1 MWSRQFVGLAGWAA
15 AAGWCGASHRVFL
28 RAIQPP
34 SPILPRRRIV
44 GATLRASL
52 SHCADSAVKTS
63 QPSRRWLKWLKRSAL
78 TLLVLFLAAWIGLK
92 FVPVPEALLCTP
104 LVSVEFTDRNGKPL
118 RETRVGER
126 FRREVAYSEIPANVV
141 HAMLA
146 AEDKRFFSHS
156 GVDWL
161 AAGRAAISSAR
172 AGRKTSGA
180 STISQQLIKLSVPRP
195 RTLKTKVIEMAVA
208 LRLEQIWQKEEILAA
223 YLNRLDFGNLNFGV
237 AAAANYYFG
246 KPLSDLSNA
255 EAALL
260 AGLPLNSSRLNPH
273 TNPTGAK
280 RRQET
285 VLRRMSEAG
294 WLAQEEYE
302 RAVAEA
308 LRYERPGRVFNAPH
322 FVDIV
327 LQHAKGE
334 LTAATRGEGED
345 LNLEGRKSGS
355 GDGLVSASGDSQDS
369 SGLPAFQ
376 IQIPASGEVPAS
388 SPRRL
393 QGEVR
398 TTLDLDL
405 NRFVERSVTE
415 RLASLRAE
423 NVRDAAA
430 VVLDN
435 RTGEVLGFVGSENY
449 FAPGSGM
456 VNGAMEPRSAGSTIK
471 PFTYLL
477 ALERG
482 DTAATI
488 VPDVP
493 TEFPTPT
500 GPYRP
505 ENYHRHCQG
514 PARYREALACSLN
527 IPAVKVLQSLGG
539 AAILQRRLQAW
550 GVTTLPKSPDEYG
563 LGLTIGNAEVRLLEL
578 ANLYATL
585 ARMGEWRPVSLRRN
599 VQHPTPNIQRP
610 TVQRELCWLI
620 ADMLSDNA
628 ARAPAFGANSALRF
642 DFPVACK
649 TGTSTDFRDNWAMG
663 YTPEFTVGVWVGNFN
678 GSPMRE
684 VSGVTG
690 AAPILHDVMEYLHRR
705 FGTTWFERPP
715 GIVERGVHPLTG
727 HLLSAPKPGAVIEK
741 FMEGHFPK
749 AESAADYDAENRV
762 KLGSEYSE
770 WAVSVDNQLRDRV
783 VLEDAGRLHLVSPQP
798 GSTFLLDPDVPSSR
812 FVPLVASGAG
822 HLIWES
828 PTLVLREQAGRTFA
842 VAVEGRHELTAR
854 EPESG
859 QQVTTWVV
867 VKAL

>member
-1 MWSRQFVGLAGWAA
+1 MP
-15 AAGWCGASHRVFL
+15 VF
-28 RAIQPP
+28 RTRKADESSAPHWHCV
-34 SPILPRRRIV
+34 SMSAFRTTKRRWV
-44 GATLRASL
+44 
-52 SHCADSAVKTS
+52 
-63 QPSRRWLKWLKRSAL
+63 RWLKCGA
-78 TLLVLFLAAWIGLK
+78 LVLFVLVLAAWIGLK
-92 FVPVPEALLCTP
+92 FVPVPVALLRTP
-104 LVSVEFTDRNGKPL
+104 PVSVEFTDRNGKTL

-126 FRREVAYSEIPANVV
+126 FRREVTYSEIPANVI

-161 AAGRAAISSAR
+161 AAGRAAVSSAY

-195 RTLKTKVIEMAVA
+195 RTLMTKVIEMATA
-208 LRLEQIWQKEEILAA
+208 LRLEQIWPKEEILAA

-260 AGLPLNSSRLNPH
+260 AGLPWNPARLNPH
-273 TNPTGAK
+273 ANAAGAK

-285 VLRRMSEAG
+285 VLRRMRESG

-308 LRYERPGRVFNAPH
+308 LRYERPRRVFNAPH
-322 FVDIV
+322 FVDLV
-327 LQHAKGE
+327 LQ
-334 LTAATRGEGED
+334 R
-345 LNLEGRKSGS
+345 EGRELARDEDRNTGFQPVRTAGVPPAVQ
-355 GDGLVSASGDSQDS
+355 GDDRQDAR
-369 SGLPAFQ
+369 LPHSRDGRD
-376 IQIPASGEVPAS
+376 PSRGRS
-388 SPRRL
+388 R
-393 QGEVR
+393 GEVR

-405 NRFVERSVTE
+405 NRFIERSVTE

-456 VNGAMEPRSAGSTIK
+456 VNGAMQPRSAGSTIK
-471 PFTYLL
+471 PITYLL
-477 ALERG
+477 AFERG

-539 AAILQRRLQAW
+539 AAPLQRRLQAW
-550 GVTTLPKSPDEYG
+550 GVTTLPKPPDEYG

-585 ARMGEWRPVSLRRN
+585 ARMGEWRPYRLLECASPLALSP
-599 VQHPTPNIQRP
+599 VQGQSGRGLPHSKGGAAFGKNRDFENRTDDGDAQTGATRS
-610 TVQRELCWLI
+610 QLCWLI

-628 ARAPAFGANSALRF
+628 ARTPAFGANSALRF

-649 TGTSTDFRDNWAMG
+649 TGTSTDFRDNWTVG
-663 YTPEFTVGVWVGNFN
+663 YTPEFTVAVWVGNFN

-690 AAPILHDVMEYLHRR
+690 AAPIMHDVMEYLRRR
-705 FGTTWFERPP
+705 FGTTWFARPSAV
-715 GIVERGVHPLTG
+715 VERAVHPLTG
-727 HLLSAPKPGAVIEK
+727 HLLSVPRPGAVMEK
-741 FMEGHFPK
+741 FVASQLPK
-749 AESAADYDAENRV
+749 IESDADYDAEGRV
-762 KLGSEYSE
+762 KLGADYSE
-770 WAVSVDNQLRDRV
+770 WAAGVDNQLRDRV

-798 GSTFLLDPDVPSSR
+798 GSTFLLDPDVPSSGL
-812 FVPLVASGAG
+812 VPLVASGAG

-828 PTLVLREQAGRTFA
+828 PTLALRERAGRTFA

-854 EPESG
+854 DPESG
-859 QQVTTWVV
+859 LTVMTWVF

>member
-1 MWSRQFVGLAGWAA
+1 MKTPR
-15 AAGWCGASHRVFL
+15 
-28 RAIQPP
+28 
-34 SPILPRRRIV
+34 PRRGV
-44 GATLRASL
+44 
-52 SHCADSAVKTS
+52 
-63 QPSRRWLKWLKRSAL
+63 KWLKRGAL
-78 TLLVLFLAAWIGLK
+78 TLLAIFLAAWIGLK
-92 FVPVPEALLCTP
+92 FVPVPEALLRTP
-104 LVSVEFTDRNGKPL
+104 PVSVEFTDRSGKPL

-126 FRREVAYSEIPANVV
+126 FRREVAYSEIPQNVI

-161 AAGRAAISSAR
+161 AAGRAAVSSVR

-195 RTLKTKVIEMAVA
+195 RTLTTKMIEMAVA
-208 LRLEQIWQKEEILAA
+208 LRLEQIWPKEEILAA

-246 KPLSDLSNA
+246 KPLHDLSNA

-260 AGLPLNSSRLNPH
+260 AGLPWNPARLNPH
-273 TNPTGAK
+273 TNPAGAK

-285 VLRRMSEAG
+285 VLRRMRDSG
-294 WLAQEEYE
+294 WLAQEDYE
-302 RAVAEA
+302 RAVAEP
-308 LRYERPGRVFNAPH
+308 LRYERARRVFHAPH
-322 FVDIV
+322 FVDLV
-327 LQHAKGE
+327 LEREGAACV
-334 LTAATRGEGED
+334 AATPSSQG
-345 LNLEGRKSGS
+345 GRTEVDES
-355 GDGLVSASGDSQDS
+355 LAAAQEAPVVSQEP
-369 SGLPAFQ
+369 LHE
-376 IQIPASGEVPAS
+376 EVPAS
-388 SPRRL
+388 FRRRL

-405 NRFVERSVTE
+405 NRFIERSVTE

-430 VVLDN
+430 VVIDN

-471 PFTYLL
+471 PITYLL

-493 TEFPTPT
+493 TEFPTAT

-505 ENYHRHCQG
+505 ENYHRHSQG

-550 GVTTLPKSPDEYG
+550 GVTTLPKPPDEYG

-585 ARMGEWRPVSLRRN
+585 ARMGEWRPVSLRLN
-599 VQHPTPNIQRP
+599 VQRPTPNIQRP
-610 TVQRELCWLI
+610 MVQRELCWLI

-628 ARAPAFGANSALRF
+628 ARTPAFGATSALRF

-690 AAPILHDVMEYLHRR
+690 AAPILHDTMEYLHRR

-715 GIVERGVHPLTG
+715 GIVERAVHPLTG
-727 HLLSAPKPGAVIEK
+727 HVLSAQRPGAVMEK
-741 FMEGHFPK
+741 FVAGHFPK
-749 AESAADYDAENRV
+749 TESATDYDADGRV

-798 GSTFLLDPDVPSSR
+798 GSTFLLDPDVQSSGL
-812 FVPLVASGAG
+812 VPLVASGAG

-828 PTLVLREQAGRTFA
+828 PTLALREQAGRTFA

-854 EPESG
+854 DPESG
-859 QQVTTWVV
+859 QQVRTWVV

>member
-1 MWSRQFVGLAGWAA
+1 
-15 AAGWCGASHRVFL
+15 
-28 RAIQPP
+28 
-34 SPILPRRRIV
+34 
-44 GATLRASL
+44 
-52 SHCADSAVKTS
+52 VKTP
-63 QPSRRWLKWLKRSAL
+63 QKNRRWLRWLKRSAF
-78 TLLVLFLAAWIGLK
+78 TLLAFFLAAWIGLK
-92 FVPVPEALLCTP
+92 FVPVPESLLRTP
-104 LVSVEFTDRNGKPL
+104 PVSVEITDRNGKTL

-126 FRREVAYSEIPANVV
+126 FRREVKYAEIPQNVIQ
-141 HAMLA
+141 AMLA

-161 AAGRAAISSAR
+161 AAGRAAVSSAHE
-172 AGRKTSGA
+172 GRKTSGA

-195 RTLKTKVIEMAVA
+195 RTLATKLIEMATA
-208 LRLEQIWQKEEILAA
+208 LRLEQIWTKEEILAA

-237 AAAANYYFG
+237 AEAAGYYFG
-246 KPLSDLSNA
+246 KPLADLSNA

-260 AGLPLNSSRLNPH
+260 AGLPWNPTRLNPH
-273 TNPTGAK
+273 ANPTAAK

-285 VLRRMSEAG
+285 VLRRMHESG
-294 WLAQEEYE
+294 WLSQEEFD
-302 RAVAEA
+302 RAIAEP
-308 LRYERPGRVFNAPH
+308 LRYEKARRVFNAPH
-322 FVDIV
+322 FVDLV
-327 LQHAKGE
+327 LQHTKDE
-334 LTAATRGEGED
+334 LAVATRENGED
-345 LNLEGRKSGS
+345 LNLEVRKSGN
-355 GDGLVSASGDSQDS
+355 GEGVISASDESQKPS
-369 SGLPAFQ
+369 WLPGFQ
-376 IQIPASGEVPAS
+376 IQTLSAGEIPASFHQH
-388 SPRRL
+388 L

-415 RLASLRAE
+415 RLASLRAQ

-435 RTGEVLGFVGSENY
+435 RTGEVLALVGSENY

-456 VNGAMEPRSAGSTIK
+456 VNGATEPRSAGSTIK
-471 PFTYLL
+471 PITYLL
-477 ALERG
+477 AMERG
-482 DTAATI
+482 ATPSTI

-514 PARYREALACSLN
+514 PVRYREALACSLN
-527 IPAVKVLQSLGG
+527 IPAVRVLQSLGG

-550 GVTTLPKSPDEYG
+550 GVTTLPKQPDEYG

-585 ARMGEWRPVSLRRN
+585 ARMGEWRPYRLLNLECASPLALSQPR
-599 VQHPTPNIQRP
+599 IQSGRGLP
-610 TVQRELCWLI
+610 QSKGGAPDAQAGAPRAELCWLI

-628 ARAPAFGANSALRF
+628 ARVPAFGANSALRF

-649 TGTSTDFRDNWAMG
+649 TGTSTDFRDNWTVG

-678 GSPMRE
+678 GAPMRE

-690 AAPILHDVMEYLHRR
+690 AAPIMHDVMEHLHRR

-715 GIVERGVHPLTG
+715 GIVERAVHPLTG
-727 HLLSAPKPGAVIEK
+727 RLLPVPRADAVMEK
-741 FMEGHFPK
+741 FTVGNLPP
-749 AESAADYDAENRV
+749 AERAKDYDANGHV
-762 KLGSEYSE
+762 KLGAEYSE
-770 WAVSVDNQLRDRV
+770 WAASVDNQLRDRV
-783 VLEDAGRLHLVSPQP
+783 ALEDAGRLHLVSPQP
-798 GSTFLLDPDVPSSR
+798 GSTFLLDPDVPSSGL
-812 FVPLVASGAG
+812 VPLVVSGSG
-822 HLIWES
+822 RLIWES
-828 PTLVLREQAGRTFA
+828 RTLSLRERAGRMFA

-854 EPESG
+854 DSESG
-859 QQVTTWVV
+859 QTVTTWVM

>member
-1 MWSRQFVGLAGWAA
+1 
-15 AAGWCGASHRVFL
+15 
-28 RAIQPP
+28 
-34 SPILPRRRIV
+34 
-44 GATLRASL
+44 
-52 SHCADSAVKTS
+52 VKT
-63 QPSRRWLKWLKRSAL
+63 QRPHRWLPWLKRTAL
-78 TLLVLFLAAWIGLK
+78 TLLALFVAAWLGLK
-92 FVPVPEALLCTP
+92 FVPVPEALLRTP
-104 LVSVEFTDRNGKPL
+104 PVSVEFTDRTGKTL
-118 RETRVGER
+118 RETRVDER
-126 FRREVAYSEIPANVV
+126 FRREVAYREIPTNVI

-161 AAGRAAISSAR
+161 AAARAAVSSVR
-172 AGRKTSGA
+172 EGRKTSGA
-180 STISQQLIKLSVPRP
+180 STISQQLIKISVPRP
-195 RTLKTKVIEMAVA
+195 RTWTTKLIEMAGA
-208 LRLEQIWQKEEILAA
+208 LRLEQLWTKEEILAA

-273 TNPTGAK
+273 TNPAGAK

-285 VLRRMSEAG
+285 VLRRMRDAG

-302 RAVAEA
+302 RAVAEP
-308 LRYERPGRVFNAPH
+308 LRYEKLGRVFNAPH
-322 FVDIV
+322 FVDLV
-327 LQHAKGE
+327 LQCE
-334 LTAATRGEGED
+334 SERRGD
-345 LNLEGRKSGS
+345 ADTSVRSQ
-355 GDGLVSASGDSQDS
+355 GLRTGVSASG
-369 SGLPAFQ
+369 
-376 IQIPASGEVPAS
+376 
-388 SPRRL
+388 L
-393 QGEVR
+393 QGKIR

-405 NRFVERSVTE
+405 NRFMERSVTE
-415 RLASLRAE
+415 RLASLRAQ

-449 FAPGSGM
+449 FAPGSGQ
-456 VNGAMEPRSAGSTIK
+456 VNGAMQPRSAGSTIK
-471 PFTYLL
+471 PITYLL

-482 DTAATI
+482 GTPATI

-493 TEFPTPT
+493 TEFSTAT

-539 AAILQRRLQAW
+539 AAPLQRRLQAW
-550 GVTTLPKSPDEYG
+550 GVTTLPKEPDEYG
-563 LGLTIGNAEVRLLEL
+563 LGLTIGNAEVRLIEL

-585 ARMGEWRPVSLRRN
+585 ARMGEWRPYRLLSDED
-599 VQHPTPNIQRP
+599 TPVREAMRSQRP
-610 TVQRELCWLI
+610 TPHAQRQTPNERGEDRPDVRESIAAHWAWGVGRGALDVEWRGSRTTEILNLNPPTFRSVDDAVRTGVSASRVAADDALRTGVSASQLCWLI
-620 ADMLSDNA
+620 VDMLSDNA
-628 ARAPAFGANSALRF
+628 ARVPAFGATSALRF

-690 AAPILHDVMEYLHRR
+690 AGPIMHDVMEYLHQR

-715 GIVERGVHPLTG
+715 GIVERPVHPLTG
-727 HLLSAPKPGAVIEK
+727 HLLSALRPGAVMEK
-741 FMEGHFPK
+741 FIAGQLPK
-749 AESAADYDAENRV
+749 IESPADYDTEGRV
-762 KLGSEYSE
+762 KLGPEYSE

-798 GSTFLLDPDVPSSR
+798 GSTFLLDPDVPSSGL
-812 FVPLVASGAG
+812 VPLVASGSG
-822 HLIWES
+822 RLIWES
-828 PTLVLREQAGRTFA
+828 PTLAFREQAGRTFA
-842 VAVEGRHELTAR
+842 VAVEGRHQLIAR
-854 EPESG
+854 DSESG
-859 QQVTTWVV
+859 QTVTTWVV

>member
-1 MWSRQFVGLAGWAA
+1 M
-15 AAGWCGASHRVFL
+15 
-28 RAIQPP
+28 
-34 SPILPRRRIV
+34 
-44 GATLRASL
+44 
-52 SHCADSAVKTS
+52 
-63 QPSRRWLKWLKRSAL
+63 KWLKRGAL
-78 TLLVLFLAAWIGLK
+78 TLLAIFLAAWIGLK
-92 FVPVPEALLCTP
+92 FVPVPEALLRTP
-104 LVSVEFTDRNGKPL
+104 PVSVEFMDRHGKPL

-126 FRREVAYSEIPANVV
+126 FRREVAYSEIPQNVI

-161 AAGRAAISSAR
+161 AASRAAVSSVR

-195 RTLKTKVIEMAVA
+195 RTLTTKVIEMAVA
-208 LRLEQIWQKEEILAA
+208 LRLEQIWPKEEILAA
-223 YLNRLDFGNLNFGV
+223 YLNRLDFGNLNFGI

-246 KPLSDLSNA
+246 KPLHDLSNA

-273 TNPTGAK
+273 TNAAGAK

-285 VLRRMSEAG
+285 VLRRMREAG
-294 WLAQEEYE
+294 WLAEEEYE
-302 RAVAEA
+302 RAVAEP
-308 LRYERPGRVFNAPH
+308 LRYERARRVFHAPH
-322 FVDIV
+322 FVDLV
-327 LQHAKGE
+327 LRDADAGAGGSPQPRSPERAYE
-334 LTAATRGEGED
+334 EG
-345 LNLEGRKSGS
+345 G
-355 GDGLVSASGDSQDS
+355 VSAPLEISSQD
-369 SGLPAFQ
+369 AMH
-376 IQIPASGEVPAS
+376 GEVPAS
-388 SPRRL
+388 FRRRL

-405 NRFVERSVTE
+405 NRFIERSVTE

-423 NVRDAAA
+423 NVREAAA
-430 VVLDN
+430 VVIDN

-471 PFTYLL
+471 PITYLL

-505 ENYHRHCQG
+505 ENYHRHSQG

-550 GVTTLPKSPDEYG
+550 GVTTLPKQADEYG

-585 ARMGEWRPVSLRRN
+585 ARMGEWRPVSLRLN
-599 VQHPTPNIQRP
+599 VPRPTSNIQRP
-610 TVQRELCWLI
+610 MVPRDLCWLI

-628 ARAPAFGANSALRF
+628 ARTPAFGANSALRF
-642 DFPVACK
+642 NFPVACK

-690 AAPILHDVMEYLHRR
+690 AAPILHDVMEYLHQR

-715 GIVERGVHPLTG
+715 EIVERAVHPWTG
-727 HLLSAPKPGAVIEK
+727 HLLSAPSPGAVMEK
-741 FMEGHFPK
+741 FTAGHFPK
-749 AESAADYDAENRV
+749 TESATDYDADGRV

-770 WAVSVDNQLRDRV
+770 WAGSVDNQLRDRV

-798 GSTFLLDPDVPSSR
+798 GSTFLLDPDVPSSGL
-812 FVPLVASGAG
+812 VPLVASGAG

-828 PTLVLREQAGRTFA
+828 PTLALREQAGRTFA
-842 VAVEGRHELTAR
+842 VAIEGRHELSAHD
-854 EPESG
+854 PESG
-859 QQVTTWVV
+859 QRVTTWVV